1 MILKT
6 LSAVFIGIFFICDHY
21 LWLFK
26 MGLATDDKKRQF
38 FEYWSIMGWF
48 LDCINGI
55 IKDAILLGN
64 ARGPKEQ
71 KPLVIDLVRYCL
83 DFTLAYSFLKP
94 GFTSGKTM
102 GLLGTTTSLIG
113 IYQMWK

>member
-1 MILKT
+1 MLFT
-6 LSAVFIGIFFICDHY
+6 LFRA
-21 LWLFK
+21 
-26 MGLATDDKKRQF
+26 F

-55 IKDAILLGN
+55 IKDAILFGN
-64 ARGPKEQ
+64 ATTPKEQ
-71 KPLVIDLVRYCL
+71 KPIVIDMIRYLL
-83 DFTLAYSFLKP
+83 DFVLALSFLKP
-94 GFTSGKTM
+94 GTTSGKTM